1 VNSKK
6 QETEEMLQEFLRLIM
21 KGDNWKIRLF
31 NWSDIL
37 ESNLITFIETVFQ
50 GLWLGFLERK
60 DFNIITKMY
69 FSSTGMYQEEEHN
82 LSGFWDWEEQ
92 IVNNFFKDCR
102 TVLVGAAG
110 GGREI
115 IALSKRGINVEAFEC
130 NKDLV
135 LYCSHLL
142 EKYGI
147 LAKIVLSAPDHVP
160 DDLGIYD
167 GLIIGWAGY
176 MHIVGYENRVQF
188 LKECH
193 EHVKPNSPIFLSFWT
208 RSESNVFDFHS
219 TGIAKFIRFLRR
231 NDEPIEIGDTIDSP
245 GYYHRFTKDEIE
257 KELKEAGFLLVF
269 YSESGVPR
277 AVGKAFDQISN

>member
-1 VNSKK
+1 
-6 QETEEMLQEFLRLIM
+6 M

-31 NWSDIL
+31 NWSDVL
-37 ESNLITFIETVFQ
+37 ESYLITSIETFFQ
-50 GLWLGFLERK
+50 GFWLGLLERK
-60 DFNIITKMY
+60 DFNIITQNY
-69 FSSTGMYQEEEHN
+69 FSSTGMYQEEVHN
-82 LSGFWDWEEQ
+82 LSGFWGWEEK

-110 GGREI
+110 GGREV

-142 EKYGI
+142 EKYDI

-160 DDLGIYD
+160 NDLGIYD

-176 MHIVGYENRVQF
+176 MHIVGYENRVRF

-208 RSESNVFDFHS
+208 RNEFYVFDFYS
-219 TGIAKFIRFLRR
+219 SRIAKFIRFLRR
-231 NDEPIEIGDTIDSP
+231 NNEPIEIGDTIDSP

-269 YSESGVPR
+269 YSESGVPH
-277 AVGKAFDQISN
+277 AVGKAFD